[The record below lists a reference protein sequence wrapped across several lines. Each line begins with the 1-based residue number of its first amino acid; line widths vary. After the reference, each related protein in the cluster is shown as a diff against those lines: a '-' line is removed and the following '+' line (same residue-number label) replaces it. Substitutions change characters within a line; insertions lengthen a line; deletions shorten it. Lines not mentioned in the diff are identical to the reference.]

1 MAYTEVKA
9 ISADSG
15 RFNTLLQAA
24 IADGFQPVS
33 KITVNGSQSYSVVV
47 AKGAD
52 SSITEAKVITSTNM
66 RKLFEAIEAASDDGF
81 TIDTSNLSLTAGQFF
96 AYAYKGGA
104 GGSVSVAWGDVTGKP
119 TASTTTAGIIQ
130 IGTGANQAMAGNKT
144 LANIGGVVP
153 VAGLPV
159 ASTTAAGAIQIGTG
173 ATNAM
178 PGNKFVAGAAVAN
191 VGSQAVTGDDAAAV
205 ALSAAAGINAVASK
219 VNAILD
225 ELRASKIIAS

>member
-33 KITVNGSQSYSVVV
+33 KITVNGSQSYSVIV

-96 AYAYKGGA
+96 AYAYKGSA

-119 TASTTTAGIIQ
+119 AV
-130 IGTGANQAMAGNKT
+130 IGAGANQAAARTAIGAGTSSLAVGNTASTAMAGD
-144 LANIGGVVP
+144 
-153 VAGLPV
+153 
-159 ASTTAAGAIQIGTG
+159 
-173 ATNAM
+173 
-178 PGNKFVAGAAVAN
+178 KFVAGAAVAN
-191 VGSQAVTGDDAAAV
+191 VGSQTVTGAEVAAV
-205 ALSAAAGINAVASK
+205 ATSATTAVNAVATK
-219 VNAILD
+219 LNDLLVQ
-225 ELRASKIIAS
+225 LRASKIIAS

>member
-24 IADGFQPVS
+24 IDDGFQPVS
-33 KITVNGSQSYSVVV
+33 KITVSGSQSYSVVV

-66 RKLFEAIEAASDDGF
+66 RNLFDAIEAASDDGF
-81 TIDTSNLSLTAGQFF
+81 TIDTSSLSLSSGQFF
-96 AYAYKGGA
+96 AYAYKGSA

-119 TASTTTAGIIQ
+119 STFSPIVGTA
-130 IGTGANQAMAGNKT
+130 ANQAMAGNKT
-144 LANIGGVVP
+144 LTNIGGVVP
-153 VAGLPV
+153 VSGLPL

-191 VGSQAVTGDDAAAV
+191 VGSQTVTGAEAAEVATSATAAV
-205 ALSAAAGINAVASK
+205 NAVGTKLNDLLAQ
-219 VNAILD
+219 
-225 ELRASKIIAS
+225 LRVAKIIAS

>member
-9 ISADSG
+9 ISSDSG
-15 RFNTLLQAA
+15 RFNALLQAA

-66 RKLFEAIEAASDDGF
+66 RKLFEAIESASNDGF
-81 TIDTSNLSLTAGQFF
+81 TIDTSSLSLSSGQFF
-96 AYAYKGGA
+96 AYVYKGSA
-104 GGSVSVAWGDVTGKP
+104 GGSVSVSWADVTGKP
-119 TASTTTAGIIQ
+119 STFAPIVGTA
-130 IGTGANQAMAGNKT
+130 ANQAMAGNKT

-153 VAGLPV
+153 VSGLPL
-159 ASTTAAGAIQIGTG
+159 ASTSAPGAIQIGTG

-191 VGSQAVTGDDAAAV
+191 VGAQTVTGADAAEV
-205 ALSAAAGINAVASK
+205 ATSATTAINAVGTKLNDLLAQ
-219 VNAILD
+219 
-225 ELRASKIIAS
+225 LRVAKIIAG

>member
-15 RFNTLLQAA
+15 RFNALLQAA

-66 RKLFEAIEAASDDGF
+66 RKLFEDIEDASDDGF
-81 TIDTSNLSLTAGQFF
+81 TIDTSNLNLSAGQLF

-119 TASTTTAGIIQ
+119 STFAPIVGAA
-130 IGTGANQAMAGNKT
+130 ANQAMAGNKT

-153 VAGLPV
+153 ISGLPA
-159 ASTTAAGAIQIGTG
+159 ASTTAAGAIQIGAG
-173 ATNAM
+173 STNAM

-191 VGSQAVTGDDAAAV
+191 VGNQTVTGADAGAV
-205 ALSAAAGINAVASK
+205 ATSATTAVNAVATK
-219 VNAILD
+219 LNDLLAQ
-225 ELRASKIIAS
+225 LRVAKIISG

>member
-24 IADGFQPVS
+24 IDDGFQPVS
-33 KITVNGSQSYSVVV
+33 KITVSGSQSYSVVV

-66 RKLFEAIEAASDDGF
+66 RNLFDAIEAASDDGF
-81 TIDTSNLSLTAGQFF
+81 SIDTSSLSLAAGQFF
-96 AYAYKGGA
+96 AYAYKGSS
-104 GGSVSVAWGDVTGKP
+104 GGSVSVAWTDVTGKP
-119 TASTTTAGIIQ
+119 ATFAPIV
-130 IGTGANQAMAGNKT
+130 GTGARQAMPGNKT

-153 VAGLPV
+153 VSGLPA
-159 ASTTAAGAIQIGTG
+159 ASTSAAGVIQIGAG
-173 ATNAM
+173 ANNAM

-191 VGSQAVTGDDAAAV
+191 VGSQTVTGADAEAV
-205 ALSAAAGINAVASK
+205 ATSASTAVNAVATK
-219 VNAILD
+219 VNDLLAQ
-225 ELRASKIIAS
+225 LRVAKIIAS